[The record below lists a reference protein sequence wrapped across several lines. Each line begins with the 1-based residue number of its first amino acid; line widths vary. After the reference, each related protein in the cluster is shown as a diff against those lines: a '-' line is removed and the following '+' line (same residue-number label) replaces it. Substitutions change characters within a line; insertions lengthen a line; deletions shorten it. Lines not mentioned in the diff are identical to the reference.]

1 MTHEEQY
8 VTRDSRCSSLNQRA
22 LSDGCEYVYQS
33 NDDVEFIT
41 KGWAEKFVNR

>member
-1 MTHEEQY
+1 VTCDSCS
-8 VTRDSRCSSLNQRA
+8 VTRDFRCSSLNQRA